1 VNSGKGIEIQQV
13 YDSAN
18 RGSLA
23 LEELRGI
30 INYRDL
36 IWQLVRRD
44 VITRYK
50 RSILGFAW
58 TMLNPLGTMLILT
71 IVFSNL
77 FHAVEGYPIYIL
89 SGLVAWNFFSQSTTA
104 SLVQNVWGSSLL
116 HRIYLPRTAF
126 TVAAIGT
133 GLVNLLLT
141 LLPLMVIML
150 FTRHSFSSALLF
162 LPVSIAIL
170 VAFALGV
177 GLFFSTLALYFPDVV
192 EMYQIGLTALMYLTP
207 IIYPK
212 EILPEATRFLLLR
225 LNPMYYLVEI
235 FRQPVYEGIIPG
247 SDVFIAGGLIAAL
260 TLSLGWIVFS
270 WKANEFTYRT

>member
-1 VNSGKGIEIQQV
+1 VNSGKVNTTQYV

-30 INYRDL
+30 VEYRDL
-36 IWQLVRRD
+36 IWQFIRRD
-44 VITRYK
+44 VVTRYK
-50 RSILGFAW
+50 RSVLGFAW

-89 SGLVAWNFFSQSTTA
+89 SGLIAWNFFSQSTTA
-104 SLVQNVWGSSLL
+104 SLSQNVWGGSLL

-141 LLPLMVIML
+141 LLPLMGIML
-150 FTRHSFSSALLF
+150 FTRHSFSPALFF
-162 LPVSIAIL
+162 LPISIVVL

-177 GLFFSTLALYFPDVV
+177 GLFFSALALYFPDSVN
-192 EMYQIGLTALMYLTP
+192 QF
-207 IIYPK
+207 
-212 EILPEATRFLLLR
+212 TRGTFLDWMFLSRELQLL
-225 LNPMYYLVEI
+225 
-235 FRQPVYEGIIPG
+235 
-247 SDVFIAGGLIAAL
+247 S
-260 TLSLGWIVFS
+260 
-270 WKANEFTYRT
+270 